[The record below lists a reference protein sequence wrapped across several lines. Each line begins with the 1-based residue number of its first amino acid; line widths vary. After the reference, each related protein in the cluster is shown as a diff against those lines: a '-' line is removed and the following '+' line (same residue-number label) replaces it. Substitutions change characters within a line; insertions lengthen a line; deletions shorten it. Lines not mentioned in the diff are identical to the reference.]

1 MGRAFIYSEGAAP
14 SSAPHAEA
22 AYITVRDPEG
32 SLIQSSFVILV
43 VMLLVVLVGS
53 VVIVLPALYALNRLQ
68 NSLMERL
75 LGIPP
80 QVLTVRIGV
89 CGHRFSAQTPNKFCD
104 CSS

>member
-1 MGRAFIYSEGAAP
+1 M
-14 SSAPHAEA
+14 
-22 AYITVRDPEG
+22 RDPEG

-53 VVIVLPALYALNRLQ
+53 VAIVLPALYALNQLQ

-80 QVLTVRIGV
+80 QVLTVRFGV
-89 CGHRFSAQTPNKFCD
+89 SLIVPLRKRPMFLRLLS
-104 CSS
+104 